1 MAGPAARNL
10 KAQVEVEVTVGP
22 GTARREPAVPAS
34 RPGTESRGA
43 DEQPCGEPPSLSTQL
58 RIGGRTEVGAQ
69 RDRGVGVRSQQ
80 LAEGVLVVPADRGR
94 DLLEPT
100 VRAGEL
106 VARQGAA
113 PALADDFARGGP
125 AQRPSRAAGRRTRA
139 FPGRASGASG
149 AAG

>member
-1 MAGPAARNL
+1 MAGPPARNL
-10 KAQVEVEVTVGP
+10 KAQVEVEVTVRP
-22 GTARREPAVPAS
+22 GRSGREPAVPARS
-34 RPGTESRGA
+34 RSPEPPGA

-58 RIGGRTEVGAQ
+58 RIGGRTEVGEQ
-69 RDRGVGVRSQQ
+69 RDRGVGVRPQQ
-80 LAEGVLVVPADRGR
+80 LVEGVLVEPADRRR